1 MCKKIIN
8 YKMEE
13 VVIMDFYGVLGERLP
28 HSISPQIHEKIFEL
42 LNIDGAY
49 KIFEVDKKD
58 ISRVCDSLRILK
70 IKGTNVTIPYKQE
83 IMKYLDS
90 ISEEAK
96 KIGAVN
102 TIYLKEGKLFG
113 HNTDYFGFGTIL
125 EKNNINVKGQT
136 AMVLGTGGAS
146 KAVVTYLLDKGI
158 KKLYIVSRT
167 AKNESDY
174 DDERVEYTTYEK
186 TKGVKGQ
193 ILVNTTPVGMYPKT
207 GVSPVQEDVIGNFD
221 TLIDI
226 IYNPR
231 MTRFLEIGQE
241 LDKKVCGG
249 LEMLVGQAVKAEEI
263 WQEVSISSDVLDEV
277 YEYINKQ
284 FK

>member
-1 MCKKIIN
+1 
-8 YKMEE
+8 ME
-13 VVIMDFYGVLGERLP
+13 FYGVLGEKLP
-28 HSISPQIHEKIFEL
+28 HSISPEIHEKIFEL
-42 LNIDGAY
+42 LNINGAY
-49 KIFEVDKKD
+49 KIFEVEKKD
-58 ISRVCDSLRILK
+58 ISKVCDSLRILK

-90 ISEEAK
+90 ISEEAE

-102 TIYLKEGKLFG
+102 TIYLKDGKLSG
-113 HNTDYFGFGTIL
+113 HNTDYFGFGTIID
-125 EKNNINVKGQT
+125 KNNVKVKNEV

-158 KKLYIVSRT
+158 KKIYLVSRT
-167 AKNESDY
+167 QKEESDY
-174 DDERVEYTTYEK
+174 DDSRVEYTTYEK
-186 TKGVKGQ
+186 IKNIKGE
-193 ILVNTTPVGMYPKT
+193 ILVNTTPVGMYPRT
-207 GVSPVQEDVIGNFD
+207 GVSPVQEDVINNFH

-241 LDKKVCGG
+241 LGKKVCGG
-249 LEMLVGQAVKAEEI
+249 LEMLVGQAIKAEEI
-263 WQEVSISSDVLDEV
+263 WQEMSIDNDVLEKV
-277 YEYINKQ
+277 YECINEQ